1 MHMNRR
7 HFLQQT
13 SRAALA
19 APFVSFPP
27 LAKKMRMGIIVHSYA
42 HRWHSDVESKKYPG
56 FADALDLM
64 DHCAEI
70 GAGGVQV
77 MVGGWGEDFAR
88 RVRDRREKLGLYLEG
103 SIALPKDRSD
113 LERFE
118 KEIIAAREAGAGIVR
133 TVCLSGR
140 RYENFQTLQAFETFR
155 EGAIASLH
163 LAEPV
168 VRKHSVRLAVE
179 NHKDWRAA
187 ELAGILGDLD
197 SEWVGVNLDF
207 GNNVALMEDPTDVA
221 RILQRWIMT
230 THVKDMG
237 VEEYADG
244 FLLSEVPLG
253 DGYLELEKI
262 FSLCREEDGA
272 MHFNLEM
279 ITRDPLK
286 VPCLTNAYW
295 ATYTDV
301 APSDLARTVRT
312 VREHRFAEALPK
324 VSHLAPEEKL
334 AVEEANILRSLKF
347 SKTDLG
353 LG

>member
-1 MHMNRR
+1 MNRR
-7 HFLQQT
+7 HFLLQT
-13 SRAALA
+13 SRAAMA
-19 APFVSFPP
+19 APFVSFPSF
-27 LAKKMRMGIIVHSYA
+27 AKKMRMGIVVHSYA
-42 HRWHSDVESKKYPG
+42 HRWNSDVESKAYPG
-56 FADALDLM
+56 FANALDLM
-64 DHCAEI
+64 DHCHEI

-77 MVGGWGEDFAR
+77 MVRGWGQDFAKK
-88 RVRDRREKLGLYLEG
+88 VRDRREKLDLYLEG
-103 SIALPKDRSD
+103 SIGLPKDQGDR
-113 LERFE
+113 ERFE
-118 KEIIAAREAGAGIVR
+118 KEIVAAREAGASIVR

-155 EGAIASLH
+155 EHAVASLH

-168 VRKHSVRLAVE
+168 VRKHKVRLAVE
-179 NHKDWRAA
+179 NHKDWRAG
-187 ELAGILGDLD
+187 ELVEILRKLD

-207 GNNVALMEDPTDVA
+207 GNNVALMEDPMDVA
-221 RILQRWIMT
+221 RITQPWLMT

-253 DGYLELEKI
+253 DGFLDLEKI
-262 FSLCREEDGA
+262 FSLCREKDGA

-286 VPCLTNAYW
+286 IPCLTNAYW

-301 APSDLARTVRT
+301 TPGDLASALRMVRT
-312 VREHRFAEALPK
+312 HDYVGTLPK
-324 VSHLAPEEKL
+324 VSHLKPEEKL
-334 AVEEANILRSLKF
+334 AVEEDNILKSIQF
-347 SKTDLG
+347 SKSGLG